1 MFFVLLV
8 SSVVVLGTAH
18 DTVSAAAGT
27 ITGRVFDDKLVDGA
41 FDGSDAGIQNVTVR
55 AYDTTG
61 ALVGTAQTAANGTYT
76 LTVSSASTNDVRV
89 EFDTPTG
96 YQPSFVGTDNKTS
109 VQFVALGATNVS
121 YGVAT
126 PGQYCANL
134 FAAGKQGNELGATCF
149 QPSNAQSLSTVYMTS
164 WNSRIRRDK
173 VASANQTGS
182 VWGLGYDGI
191 RGLLWTSAVVRRYSP
206 MGPKKLC
213 GVYATNPATG
223 TLALAFDLKADFG
236 LNCGDDTSFG
246 ANQTTARDLQSSSH
260 QAYDLPAYPLVG
272 KAGFGDLDVS
282 PDGQYLFVTN
292 LHDKKVYRFAIGGT
306 TAAPTLTAAGSWAV
320 NSTCSASGSVVR
332 PWGLEPVDGD
342 TVYVGAVC
350 ANDGVTPSANAAPEN
365 ATVQKMVITG
375 VSTATWS
382 TTATVDLSYV
392 RACNANNC
400 QAGQLPLSKWK
411 AWTDD
416 WPTVKTLN
424 NRTNLV
430 YPQPILSDI
439 DFMNDGSMV
448 IGVLDRFSI
457 QMGWRN
463 LAPDSTKTDLAL
475 YTAFVHGDVL
485 LMCKQGQ
492 SFVQESDG
500 SCTSDTV
507 THTAPSRNYA
517 AQNATTPNRE
527 FFDDNFDDGTHLEQS
542 QGGVAIQ
549 NGSNEVAV
557 SMMDPVN
564 WINEGGIRF
573 MSQTTGST
581 GGWPYGI
588 VLSSDTIAQQEGLTG
603 SDLSFSKSGSIGDLE
618 VLCNNAPVQIGN
630 RVWSDINANG
640 IQDPGEPGVAG
651 VQVQLKR
658 VADDYIWGT
667 AVTDANGNYYFS
679 SNLTERWQG
688 NGDSTGGGLIP
699 NEAHYLRIA
708 NAADFAASGPLNGY
722 QLTTLNATSAAS
734 SLDTSIDSNATATT
748 ATDWRVPVTAPPPG
762 FNNHTYDVGITGVVS
777 VGNLVFLDANANG
790 VQDAGET
797 GIAGAVLTLTDMNGN
812 PVTNSLGQTVAPV
825 TTTSNGAY
833 SFGNLPV
840 AQYKVK
846 ITYPDGYGPTLTGQ
860 GTSSTDSSAFEA
872 TSVLFTGAS
881 QADNTLD
888 FGVVP
893 KVSVGD
899 YVWYD
904 VNHDGLQDS
913 TDIPLQGVTLTLTKA
928 DGTAAYDTAGNLVTT
943 TTTNSAGYYTFDNL
957 PFGQYKVTV
966 TPPAGYVP
974 TVTGAG
980 NSSNDSSTTSATSVV
995 LNTNG
1000 QRDPTL
1006 DFGFWG
1012 EVSVG
1017 DYVWL
1022 DMNGDGLQDQ
1032 TDVPLEGV
1040 TLTITK
1046 ADGSAV
1052 TNTKGQPVTTTT
1064 TDATGRYTFDNLP
1077 FGQYKVTVTAP
1088 AAYTSTKTGAGT
1100 SATDSSTTSATSRLM
1115 TTNGDRDPTLDFGFV
1130 YKSRTAAL
1138 AAIPN
1143 VTVGDMV
1150 WRDRN
1155 GDGFR
1160 GPIDR
1165 GLAGAII
1172 SLENMD
1178 GSRVVDVTGALVKPV
1193 MTGKDGKYKFDG
1205 LPPGRYRVRIKYPP
1219 GWVPTVADR
1228 PDRSRNSSTRLA
1240 LSVVLAA
1247 GKTDMT
1253 LDFGVV
1259 TDRRFNSLPATL

>member
-1 MFFVLLV
+1 MTFFLLT
-8 SSVVVLGTAH
+8 SSVVAFSGSLNS
-18 DTVSAAAGT
+18 VSAAAGT
-27 ITGRVFDDKLVDGA
+27 VSGRVFDDKLVDGT
-41 FDGSDAGIQNVTVR
+41 FNGSDVGIQNVTVR
-55 AYDTTG
+55 AFDSTGVVVGSTQTT
-61 ALVGTAQTAANGTYT
+61 ANGTYT
-76 LTVSSASTNDVRV
+76 LNVSNASTSNVRI
-89 EFDTPTG
+89 EFDTPSG
-96 YQPSFVGTDNKTS
+96 FQSSFVGTDNKTS
-109 VQFVALGATNVS
+109 IQFVSVGATNVS
-121 YGVAT
+121 YGVAN
-126 PGQYCANL
+126 PAQYCANL
-134 FAAGKQGNELGATCF
+134 FAAGVQGNELGATCF
-149 QPSNAQSLSTVYMTS
+149 QPSNAQSMSTVYMTS

-173 VASANQTGS
+173 VVSANQTGS
-182 VWGLGYDGI
+182 VWGLGYDGA

-213 GVYATNPATG
+213 GIYATNPSTG
-223 TLALAFDLKADFG
+223 TLALSFDLKADFG

-246 ANQTTARDLQSSSH
+246 SNQTTARDLQSSSH

-292 LHDKKVYRFAIGGT
+292 LHDKKVYRFGIGGT
-306 TAAPTLTAAGSWAV
+306 ATTPTLTAAGSWAV
-320 NSTCSASGSVVR
+320 NSTCVASGSVVR
-332 PWGLEPVDGD
+332 PWGLDPVDGD
-342 TVYVGAVC
+342 TVFVGSVC
-350 ANDGVTPSANAAPEN
+350 ANEGVTPSATAAPEN

-375 VSTATWS
+375 QSTATWS

-400 QAGQLPLSKWK
+400 QAGQIPLSKWK

-424 NRTNLV
+424 NRNNVV

-463 LAPDSTKTDLAL
+463 LAPDTNKTDLNL
-475 YTAFVHGDVL
+475 YTAFVHGDTL

-492 SFVQESDG
+492 TFVQESDG
-500 SCTSDTV
+500 SCTSDTE
-507 THTAPSRNYA
+507 THTAPSRSYA
-517 AQNATTPNRE
+517 MQNATTPNRE
-527 FFDDNFDDGTHLEQS
+527 FFDDNFNDSTHLEQS
-542 QGGVAIQ
+542 QGGIAIQ
-549 NGSNEVAV
+549 NGSSEVAV
-557 SMMDPVN
+557 SMMDPVD

-573 MSQTTGST
+573 MSQSTGSV

-588 VLSSDTIAQQEGLTG
+588 VLSSDTIAQAEGLTG
-603 SDLSFSKSGSIGDLE
+603 SDVSFSKSGSIGDLE

-630 RVWSDINANG
+630 RIWNDINANG

-651 VQVQLKR
+651 VTVQLKR

-667 AVTDANGNYYFS
+667 AVTDTNGNYYFS

-688 NGDSTGGGLIP
+688 NGDSTGGGLLP

-708 NAADFAASGPLNGY
+708 NSADFLSSGPLSGY
-722 QLTTLNATSAAS
+722 QLTTANATSAAS
-734 SLDTSIDSNATATT
+734 SLDTSIDSNASATT
-748 ATDWRVPVTAPPPG
+748 STDWRVPVAAPPPG
-762 FNNHTYDVGITGVVS
+762 HNNHTYDVGITGVVS
-777 VGNLVFLDANANG
+777 VGDLVFLDANANG
-790 VQDAGET
+790 IQDQGET

-812 PVTNSLGQTVAPV
+812 PVQNSFGQIVAPV

-833 SFGNLPV
+833 SFTNLPV

-846 ITYPDGYGPTLTGQ
+846 ITYPNGYGPTLVGQ
-860 GTSSTDSSAFEA
+860 GTSSTDSSANEA
-872 TSVLFTGAS
+872 TSIAFTGAS
-881 QADNTLD
+881 QSDNSLD

-913 TDIPLQGVTLTLTKA
+913 TDVPLQGVTLTLTKA
-928 DGTAAYDTAGNLVTT
+928 DGTPAYDTTGNLVTT
-943 TTTNSAGYYTFDNL
+943 TTTNAAGWYTFDNL

-966 TPPAGYVP
+966 TPPSGYVP
-974 TVTGAG
+974 TVAGAG
-980 NSSNDSSTTSATSVV
+980 TSANDSSTGSAISVQ

-1022 DMNGDGLQDQ
+1022 DMNGDGIQDA

-1040 TLTITK
+1040 TLSITK

-1052 TNTKGQPVTTTT
+1052 TNSAGQPVTTTK
-1064 TDATGRYTFDNLP
+1064 TDATGRYSFDNLP
-1077 FGQYKVTVTAP
+1077 FGQYKVTVTP
-1088 AAYTSTKTGAGT
+1088 PDAYTSTKSGSGT
-1100 SATDSSTTSATSRLM
+1100 TATDSSRNSATSRVLS
-1115 TTNGDRDPTLDFGFV
+1115 TNGDRDPTLDFGFV
-1130 YKSRTAAL
+1130 YKSRAAAL

-1143 VTVGDMV
+1143 VTIGDKV
-1150 WRDRN
+1150 WRDKN
-1155 GDGFR
+1155 GDGLQ
-1160 GPIDR
+1160 GPADW
-1165 GLAGAII
+1165 GLPGAVV
-1172 SLENMD
+1172 SVENMD
-1178 GSRVVDVTGALVKPV
+1178 GTPVVDITGALVKPIK
-1193 MTGKDGKYKFDG
+1193 TAKNGTYKFDG
-1205 LPPGRYRVRIKYPP
+1205 LQPGKYRVRIKYPS
-1219 GWVPTVADR
+1219 GWVPTVANR
-1228 PDRSRNSSTRLA
+1228 PHRSKNSSSRFATSA
-1240 LSVVLAA
+1240 LLVA
-1247 GKTDMT
+1247 GKTDFT

-1259 TDRRFNSLPATL
+1259 TDKRLNRLPVTR